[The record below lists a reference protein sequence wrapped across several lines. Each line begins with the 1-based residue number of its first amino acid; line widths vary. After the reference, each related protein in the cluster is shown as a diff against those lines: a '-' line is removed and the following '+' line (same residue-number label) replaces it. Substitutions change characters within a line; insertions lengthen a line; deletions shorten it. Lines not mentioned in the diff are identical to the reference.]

1 MSAKKDLAL
10 KSQLIYDFCDK
21 EGCSCPKPSLQCEP
35 PESFPVV
42 RYEQGRSRGMFM
54 ILPFEEHMLIF
65 RQPL

>member
-1 MSAKKDLAL
+1 MSSKKVLAP

-21 EGCSCPKPSLQCEP
+21 EGCSCPRPSFQCEDVKNL
-35 PESFPVV
+35 PVV
-42 RYEQGRSRGMFM
+42 GFEHGKSRGMFM